1 MDILEQA
8 LTQMLEGAENPHGR
22 IELKSLPAAFFDYF
36 EVTEA
41 EMAA

>member
-1 MDILEQA
+1 MDVIEQA
-8 LTQMLEGAENPHGR
+8 LADLLENPQGCVD
-22 IELKSLPAAFFDYF
+22 LKKLPAAFFDYF

>member
-1 MDILEQA
+1 MVDVIEQA
-8 LTQMLEGAENPHGR
+8 LTDMLENQQGR
-22 IELKSLPAAFFDYF
+22 VDLKALPAAFFDYF

>member
-8 LTQMLEGAENPHGR
+8 LTDMLVSHDIPQNR

-41 EMAA
+41 EKAA

>member
-8 LTQMLEGAENPHGR
+8 LTDMLETRTGEGR

-41 EMAA
+41 EKAA

>member
-8 LTQMLEGAENPHGR
+8 LSDMLESGDNAQNR